1 MSKSK
6 AKSIVSII
14 VSIISFVIAA
24 VMLVPT
30 IKNLIESQR
39 EAEAN
44 RPKAISAPADFTYD
58 EETYT
63 LSWGS
68 VENATGY
75 VLDYNGREI
84 ELEKTETEY
93 TVLLTAT
100 ENAFKIKAKG
110 NGDKYLDSDWSQT
123 LTYTMGA
130 IGEDN
135 GSDNAEQEISLYDK
149 INMELARA
157 AQAKG
162 YTLER
167 VIGIPFA
174 QTTGLGLRCGID
186 FMCIVTK
193 RNVEY
198 SVAVC
203 YNMEKAITIC
213 ELIDNLSKETFSSLR
228 VYSTVVYNSAEKFIA
243 SKNYAGEM
251 KKLYEQG
258 YEITVL
264 DSCVREGI
272 TGSNLFRFEIVG
284 TYKAVH
290 ENGDVKYFTSVNQ
303 VDVLNVSS
311 AESYNYEPAFNIE
324 GRVEITETQYILH
337 EEGGTLEYMA
347 KLIEQQERALAEKE
361 SA

>member
-1 MSKSK
+1 MAKSK

-84 ELEKTETEY
+84 QLEETETEY

-167 VIGIPFA
+167 VIGISFA
-174 QTTGLGLRCGID
+174 DTEEMLSMNNI
-186 FMCIVTK
+186 CIEVVGFKGT
-193 RNVEY
+193 EY
-198 SVAVC
+198 S
-203 YNMEKAITIC
+203 
-213 ELIDNLSKETFSSLR
+213 NLRIGYQINTVENVQGLLNKISETNHWGFTKK
-228 VYSTVVYNSAEKFIA
+228 STVAYESAEKYVA
-243 SKNYAGEM
+243 SKSYVGEM

-258 YEITVL
+258 YEITIL
-264 DSCVREGI
+264 DSCVREGV

-303 VDVLNVSS
+303 VDVLNP
-311 AESYNYEPAFNIE
+311 EGDKYNYETALEFE
-324 GRVEITETQYILH
+324 GKTIVTETQYILH

-347 KLIEQQERALAEKE
+347 KLIEQQERALAEAE
-361 SA
+361 